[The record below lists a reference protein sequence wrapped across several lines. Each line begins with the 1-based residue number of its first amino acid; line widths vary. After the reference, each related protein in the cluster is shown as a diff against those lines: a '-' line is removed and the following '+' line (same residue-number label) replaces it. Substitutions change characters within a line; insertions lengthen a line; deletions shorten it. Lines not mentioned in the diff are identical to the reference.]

1 MPSLT
6 ARLIASLFRMTGTL
20 RKRYSDGPD
29 FHANLAQS
37 RAQQQFPGAKLRK
50 RVDIRESSFDG
61 RKVFRFAPKDRP
73 VAGQMLYWHGGG
85 YVYPAVDIHWQFL
98 AHMAERHGIVT
109 TAPLYPLA
117 PEASAAEAVD
127 WAMRFYREFTP
138 ERAGPFVMGGDSA
151 GGGLCAVLAQAARD
165 EGRIL
170 PRALILIC
178 PWLDI
183 SVSHADQPAIE
194 PRDCVLTIGGAQAAG
209 RLYARDLPLDDPKV
223 SPLFG
228 NWDNLPPILG
238 FGGGDDILLPDA
250 RWLKQKLPSIDYV
263 EEAGLMHDWPIFFLR
278 ESRAAQ
284 ARMAE
289 FIGTHYKG

>member
-6 ARLIASLFRMTGTL
+6 ARLIASLFRLTGSL

-29 FHANLAQS
+29 FLKNIEAS
-37 RAQQQFPGAKLRK
+37 RAAQQYPTARMRK
-50 RVDIRESSFDG
+50 RLDVRESPFAG
-61 RKVFRFAPKDRP
+61 RTIYRIAPKDRP
-73 VAGQMLYWHGGG
+73 VTGHMLYWHGGG
-85 YVYPAVDIHWQFL
+85 YVYPAVDVHWAFL
-98 AHMAERHGIVT
+98 AHMAEKHGIVS

-117 PEASAAEAVD
+117 PEACAAESVD

-138 ERAGPFVMGGDSA
+138 DRAGPFIMAGDSA
-151 GGGLCAVLAQAARD
+151 GGGLCSVVAQAARD
-165 EGRIL
+165 EGRLL

-178 PWLDI
+178 PWLDL
-183 SVSHADQPAIE
+183 SVSHPDQLAIE

-209 RLYARDLPLDDPKV
+209 RLYARDLPLDDPRV

-228 NWDNLPPILG
+228 DWGGLPPILS

-250 RWLKQKLPSIDYV
+250 RALKAKLPSVDYV

-284 ARMAE
+284 ARMAD
-289 FIGTHYKG
+289 FIGQHYR